1 MRWDACVTDEPRVRN
16 DIGLGYA
23 AVMVVVLLWGIGP
36 LFVRAIDSSAL
47 TIATIRNWITVP
59 VMILVAVLVKAPLT
73 WRWLKAAIPG
83 GLLFA
88 TAQSLGFASF
98 QETSLAIAAIISSIS
113 PLLIVIVAVPLFG
126 ERLSGRQV
134 ALMAVSFGGV
144 IAVVAGAGSGG
155 GASMTGNLLAV
166 GGLFAMTGYL
176 LAMKRARLD
185 DVPAAAYVAG
195 VFLVCAVVVTPVDV
209 VWGDAIGTVTG
220 IEWLWVTL
228 LALLAGCTGHV
239 LMTWAQKHVNLGI
252 ASIMVLGTTVVTAA
266 GAWIFFGQALSAVQV
281 AGGVLVLAGLS
292 GVLMFQI
299 SDPQTPR
306 EVPMLV
312 ELAEPPVAE

>member
-1 MRWDACVTDEPRVRN
+1 MQCVTDQPRVRN
-16 DIGLGYA
+16 ELALGYT
-23 AVMVVVLLWGIGP
+23 AVTVVVLVWGIGP

-88 TAQSLGFASF
+88 TAQTLGFASF

-113 PLLIVIVAVPLFG
+113 PLVIVIVAVPLFG
-126 ERLSGRQV
+126 ERLSPRQV
-134 ALMAVSFGGV
+134 ALMAVSFSGV
-144 IAVVAGAGSGG
+144 VAVVVGANGGG

-176 LAMKRARLD
+176 LAMKQARLD

-195 VFLVCAVVVTPVDV
+195 VFLVCAIVVTPVDII
-209 VWGDAIGTVTG
+209 WGDPIGTVTG
-220 IEWLWVTL
+220 VEWLWVTL
-228 LALLAGCTGHV
+228 LALLAGCSGHV

-266 GAWIFFGQALSAVQV
+266 GAWIFFDQALSALQIVGGV
-281 AGGVLVLAGLS
+281 VVLVGLGGVLK
-292 GVLMFQI
+292 FQI

-306 EVPMLV
+306 EVPVLV
-312 ELAEPPVAE
+312 ELAEPPLAE

>member
-1 MRWDACVTDEPRVRN
+1 MHGVTTPPGVRN
-16 DIGLGYA
+16 DVGLGYA
-23 AVMVVVLLWGIGP
+23 AVTVVVFLWGIGP
-36 LFVRAIDSSAL
+36 LFVRAVDSSAL

-88 TAQSLGFASF
+88 IAQSLGFASF

-113 PLLIVIVAVPLFG
+113 PILIVIAAVPLFG
-126 ERLSGRQV
+126 ERLSARQV
-134 ALMAVSFGGV
+134 ALMAISFAGV
-144 IAVVAGAGSGG
+144 IAVVAGATGG
-155 GASMTGNLLAV
+155 EGASMTGNLLAV

-176 LAMKRARLD
+176 LTMKQARLD

-195 VFLVCAVVVTPVDV
+195 VFLVCAIAVTPVDI

-239 LMTWAQKHVNLGI
+239 LMTWAQKHVNVGI
-252 ASIMVLGTTVVTAA
+252 ASIMVLGTTVITAI
-266 GAWIFFGQALSAVQV
+266 GAWIFFDQALSPLQI
-281 AGGVLVLAGLS
+281 AGGVVVLIGLS
-292 GVLMFQI
+292 GVLLFQI
-299 SDPQTPR
+299 SDPRTPP
-306 EVPMLV
+306 EVPVLV